1 MSGLTFHVRLEERA
15 TMDVCC
21 LSLNFHARYGPNP
34 FDCLKRRALGLRL
47 RCSSQMSGTVDDAN
61 SHDAAEETEDVEE
74 LRCRV
79 TF

>member
-1 MSGLTFHVRLEERA
+1 MGRGGRWGKSSRPTMSGLTFHVRLEERA

-47 RCSSQMSGTVDDAN
+47 QVFLT
-61 SHDAAEETEDVEE
+61 DVGH
-74 LRCRV
+74 R
-79 TF
+79 